1 MTPELVSSLRAA
13 ASVVREALNPWVMF
27 LTPATKGEFV
37 RERLLNEMRNH
48 RGKKRLRKKKA
59 KHALERL
66 WLART
71 LARPL
76 ARRLD
81 YAALAK
87 QLVSV
92 QPLPQKTIDIYAAD
106 IDVTSVVTG
115 GGE

>member
-1 MTPELVSSLRAA
+1 VTPELVASLRAA
-13 ASVVREALNPWVMF
+13 ASVVREALNPWLMF
-27 LTPATKGEFV
+27 LAPSTKEEFV
-37 RERLLNEMRNH
+37 RERLFGEMSRH

-81 YAALAK
+81 YAALAR

-92 QPLPQKTIDIYAAD
+92 EPLPA
-106 IDVTSVVTG
+106 VLG
-115 GGE
+115 GDK